1 MNRREFLVSALAA
14 AVVLPVAAMLP
25 KVGFADGIYRL
36 DEHGEWQRFSDGKP
50 GYVIYEFKTPK
61 NYDIVIPPDYLW
73 VTT

>member
-1 MNRREFLVSALAA
+1 MNRREFLASALAA
-14 AVVLPVAAMLP
+14 AAVLPVAAMLP

-36 DEHGEWQRFSDGKP
+36 DEHGEWLRFSDGKP

-61 NYDIVIPPDYLW
+61 DYGIEVSDFWW